1 MQQQV
6 LEYFEAYFG
15 ETLNESTSD
24 EEIMNAVYDLIDL
37 TEAVLELD
45 EIDRT
50 KLKNKLG
57 AEVARVTHSDKKH
70 TPKTN
75 KQAKLKNKLIDMSND
90 NSEKEMIKIKLAPGT
105 EIGHEMY
112 GVGPGGKKTLLKK
125 GSTKTP
131 AVINGVIQGDRLD
144 NKKFGTGNVY
154 KPDTVQGK

>member
-1 MQQQV
+1 MQEQV

-15 ETLNESTSD
+15 GTLNESTSD

-37 TEAVLELD
+37 TEAVLE
-45 EIDRT
+45 
-50 KLKNKLG
+50 
-57 AEVARVTHSDKKH
+57 AV
-70 TPKTN
+70 
-75 KQAKLKNKLIDMSND
+75 
-90 NSEKEMIKIKLAPGT
+90 EKDMIKIKLAPGT